1 MHLSLSYFF
10 ILREFVIPVD
20 KQGVVKDLLEEA
32 REFVQTI
39 QTDRMK
45 LVWRRAAL
53 LKWDSNMGVYLWVLG
68 HF

>member
-1 MHLSLSYFF
+1 M
-10 ILREFVIPVD
+10 IPVD

-32 REFVQTI
+32 CEFVQTI